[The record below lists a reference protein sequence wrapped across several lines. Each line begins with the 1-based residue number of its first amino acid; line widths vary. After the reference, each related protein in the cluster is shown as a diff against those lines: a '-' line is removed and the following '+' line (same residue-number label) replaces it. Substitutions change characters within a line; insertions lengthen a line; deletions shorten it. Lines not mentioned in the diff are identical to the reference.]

1 MPFWQHSYVSP
12 LVLQTSPELH
22 VGPVL
27 RVVGK
32 SRIQETAKRV
42 RVTKVQVKSHVS
54 ITGVKEPMKRSHNNN
69 EFTENS
75 LA

>member
-1 MPFWQHSYVSP
+1 
-12 LVLQTSPELH
+12 
-22 VGPVL
+22 
-27 RVVGK
+27 VGK

-42 RVTKVQVKSHVS
+42 RVIEVQVKSHVS